1 MQRFLFRPSATLRP
15 ALGALAVL
23 YLTAFSS
30 AQGPQ
35 TPRPSAAAQQTPPAG
50 RGGGAAGQ
58 GGRTMSPASQRPPE
72 TTTPQ
77 SYPSAQ
83 VAAGRTL
90 FAAQCGFCHG
100 RDAMGGETGPD
111 LTRSQLV
118 AEDLRGSKIAPL
130 LHTGRLDKGM
140 PAFNLGDTDVAAI
153 VAFIHDSKKRVDS
166 LEGNRRTVDV
176 ADLQTGDAQAGQR
189 YFNGPGGCA
198 TCHSPTGD
206 LAGIAARYQGLPL
219 LQRMLNPT
227 AGGRGRGGAPPA
239 SPVKVTVTLQSGQA
253 ITGTLAYRD
262 EFTIGLRDAEGWYRS
277 WPASAVRYTVDDPL
291 QAHFE
296 QLGKYTDKEM
306 HDVLAYLQTL
316 R

>member
-1 MQRFLFRPSATLRP
+1 MRL
-15 ALGALAVL
+15 ALGALVMI

-30 AQGPQ
+30 AQAPQ
-35 TPRPSAAAQQTPPAG
+35 TPRPAAGAQQTPPPAG
-50 RGGGAAGQ
+50 RGGAAGQ

-72 TTTPQ
+72 TVTPQ
-77 SYPSAQ
+77 SYPPEQ

-118 AEDLRGSKIAPL
+118 AEDMRGDKIKPL
-130 LHTGRLDKGM
+130 LHTGRPDKGM
-140 PAFNLGDTDVAAI
+140 PAFNLSDADVASI
-153 VAFIHDSKKRVDS
+153 VAFVHDSKKRVDS

-189 YFNGPGGCA
+189 YFDGPGGC
-198 TCHSPTGD
+198 TKCHSPTGD
-206 LAGIAARYQGLPL
+206 LAGIAARYQGLQL

-227 AGGRGRGGAPPA
+227 GGRGRGGAPA
-239 SPVKVTVTLQSGQA
+239 SSPVKVTVTLASGQTV
-253 ITGTLAYRD
+253 TGTLVYRD
-262 EFTIGLRDAEGWYRS
+262 EFTIGLRDADGWYRS
-277 WPASAVRYTVDDPL
+277 WPATGVRFTIDDPL
-291 QAHFE
+291 EAHFD
-296 QLGKYTDKEM
+296 QLGKYTDKDM

>member
-1 MQRFLFRPSATLRP
+1 MRL
-15 ALGALAVL
+15 ALGALAVI

-30 AQGPQ
+30 AQAPQ
-35 TPRPSAAAQQTPPAG
+35 SPRPAAGAQQPPPGG
-50 RGGGAAGQ
+50 RGEQ

-77 SYPSAQ
+77 SYPAEQ

-118 AEDLRGSKIAPL
+118 AEDVRGDKIAPL
-130 LHTGRLDKGM
+130 LHTGRPDKGM
-140 PAFNLGDTDVAAI
+140 PAFNLGDADVAAI

-176 ADLQTGDAQAGQR
+176 ADLQTGDAHAGQQ
-189 YFNGPGGCA
+189 YFNGAGGCA
-198 TCHSPTGD
+198 KCHSPTGD
-206 LAGIAARYQGLPL
+206 LAGIASRLQGLQL
-219 LQRMLNPT
+219 LQRMLNP
-227 AGGRGRGGAPPA
+227 ASGRGRGGAPA
-239 SPVKVTVTLQSGQA
+239 VSPVKVTVTLASGQ
-253 ITGTLAYRD
+253 TVSGTLAYRD
-262 EFTIGLRDAEGWYRS
+262 EFTIGLRDANGWYRS
-277 WPASAVRYTVDDPL
+277 WPAGAVRFTIDNPL
-291 QAHFE
+291 DAHFD
-296 QLGKYTDKEM
+296 QLGKYTDKNM